1 MHAERPKRSAPL
13 GQNIYSPGLGE
24 AKPRDKGSHKIS
36 LSPRRPAWGEGREGL
51 KELRER
57 LEHVPLERGGHQGGH
72 WKPQVLIQ
80 QCLPPQVPLGKGGR
94 LENNELLQG
103 LTNFFTAS
111 G

>member
-36 LSPRRPAWGEGREGL
+36 PSPRRPAWGEGREGL

-57 LEHVPLERGGHQGGH
+57 LEHVPPRTRGDFRGVTGNRT
-72 WKPQVLIQ
+72 K
-80 QCLPPQVPLGKGGR
+80 
-94 LENNELLQG
+94 
-103 LTNFFTAS
+103 S
-111 G
+111 